1 MYLCVECCRTTN
13 TTNLIGDDEERVDEH
28 QVMCL
33 YREEAA
39 LLEREQNR
47 SQQGDFGRAAHT
59 HKGQR
64 SNKARGVKYN
74 SSDIVK

>member
-1 MYLCVECCRTTN
+1 MKFTLKTVKYYILMYLSVECRRTTN
-13 TTNLIGDDEERVDEH
+13 TTNLIGDDEERVDED

-59 HKGQR
+59 HTKVKG
-64 SNKARGVKYN
+64 
-74 SSDIVK
+74 